1 MDLEFEKF
9 YVIDGSPNIVLPC
22 PRQFSRVERE
32 KTSSKPHEILSPKQG
47 FSDIT
52 FRCYRSASCKR
63 SQPKNIVLEGN
74 KVLKRGSVYQSSQE
88 CDQICSALFPRGL
101 DPHLVRSDDLAA
113 SLGFGLLFFEL
124 LLAWVL
130 LETAK
135 IEADK
140 TMLTEAPLLFSPGQ
154 LLSDL
159 KTDGILVH
167 FNMLQFLQP
176 ILNMFL
182 HLIGNGGETLQG
194 TYVKGIKEEVVLSPG

>member
-9 YVIDGSPNIVLPC
+9 CVIDGSPNIVLPC

-52 FRCYRSASCKR
+52 FRRYRSASCKR

-88 CDQICSALFPRGL
+88 
-101 DPHLVRSDDLAA
+101 
-113 SLGFGLLFFEL
+113 
-124 LLAWVL
+124 VL

-135 IEADK
+135 IEPDK

-159 KTDGILVH
+159 KTDGMLVH

>member
-9 YVIDGSPNIVLPC
+9 CVIDGSPNIVLPC

-52 FRCYRSASCKR
+52 FRRYRSASCKR
-63 SQPKNIVLEGN
+63 SQPKNIVLEE
-74 KVLKRGSVYQSSQE
+74 SYYASYPPTPYYMQ
-88 CDQICSALFPRGL
+88 CDQICSALLPRGL

-113 SLGFGLLFFEL
+113 SLGFGLLFFEF

-159 KTDGILVH
+159 KTNGILVH

-182 HLIGNGGETLQG
+182 HLIGNGGETLQV